1 MLGQSL
7 GYPALPTKTASPLL
21 VLDTAQWPEARL
33 RQAQLKPDAVAVIH
47 PPRRI
52 PVALNDKLEKELMRM
67 EDLDVIVRVSEPI
80 DWVNSIATPKKQR
93 TDAWRVCLDS
103 RDLNQAIKREHYPLL
118 NLEDLTLLLS
128 DAKYFIV
135 LDATLGYWQIML
147 DDERSL
153 LTTFNAPFKQNA
165 LRSSLK
171 SEYRSIPENNGLG
184 I

>member
-1 MLGQSL
+1 M
-7 GYPALPTKTASPLL
+7 TRKIK
-21 VLDTAQWPEARL
+21 
-33 RQAQLKPDAVAVIH
+33 LKPDAVAVIH

-128 DAKYFIV
+128 DANYFSV
-135 LDATLGYWQIML
+135 LDATFGYWQIKL
-147 DDERSL
+147 DDESSL
-153 LTTFNAPFKQNA
+153 LTTFNAPLTFS
-165 LRSSLK
+165 SSLLTVSSRVRK
-171 SEYRSIPENNGLG
+171 LSFA
-184 I
+184 